1 MPSSSRSWIAVPCE
15 NPSAAP
21 CHRSLHVCA
30 VRKDSLYVFGGYD
43 GSSRINDFYEFNFNR
58 KLWSVVLAIG
68 SAPSPRDR
76 HVAVVYKDSLYVFA
90 GFDGSSRVN
99 DFVEYNFSTQ
109 RWSNV
114 VVNAGLPPTARH
126 SHAAVI
132 SLCTVLEDMMVATE
146 MIFTSST
153 LQPDVCLDLGELDR
167 NRFDEEFRLTAVSCC
182 SPGIGHHW
190 WYISTRAY
198 YLAATMDLATLTM
211 FTCMTSVR
219 VSENLYVV
227 HSLSLTYDIGRNL
240 NGLAPIARD
249 SHVAVIHSNSMYIFG
264 GSTGTAVNDFYEL
277 NLGKWS
283 IFVSAFDDITN
294 LLRFLMLGLRFN
306 GQPPGQRFCHVGTVY
321 DSSLIIFGGYDGS
334 SRLNDFKQFRFGEK
348 KLQLDIPESTLI
360 SDLRLLVNND
370 IMSDVTFIVEGI
382 PVYGHKILCIRCSYF
397 NAMLTG
403 EMLES
408 RAREIQITD
417 VRRPIFISLME
428 YLYTDYIDVAVDIAM
443 ELFVTADRYGVE
455 RLKRICESKMLGSLC
470 VENAASIFHAA
481 DLHNATVLRDQCVTY
496 MLHNFDAVTKTDAFE
511 EMGRTNVELVFELLK
526 RR

>member
-1 MPSSSRSWIAVPCE
+1 MALQPSSRSWVDVPCE

-30 VRKDSLYVFGGYD
+30 VRKDSLYIFGGYD
-43 GSSRINDFYEFNFNR
+43 GSNRINDFYEFNFKR

-76 HVAVVYKDSLYVFA
+76 HVAVVYKDSFYVFA

-99 DFVEYNFSTQ
+99 DFIEYNFLTQ

-114 VVNAGLPPTARH
+114 VVSAGLPPTARH
-126 SHAAVI
+126 SHAAVVYDKSMYCFGGYDGSYRNDFHEFNFETNTW
-132 SLCTVLEDMMVATE
+132 SLVAATGRVPRPRYRSSLVVHNHTCLLFGGHDGSRHLNDVHVFTFDTRVWSLLATE
-146 MIFTSST
+146 G
-153 LQPDVCLDLGELDR
+153 Q
-167 NRFDEEFRLTAVSCC
+167 
-182 SPGIGHHW
+182 
-190 WYISTRAY
+190 
-198 YLAATMDLATLTM
+198 
-211 FTCMTSVR
+211 
-219 VSENLYVV
+219 
-227 HSLSLTYDIGRNL
+227 
-240 NGLAPIARD
+240 APIARD
-249 SHVAVIHSNSMYIFG
+249 SHVAVINSNSMYIFG

-277 NLGKWS
+277 SLE
-283 IFVSAFDDITN
+283 TN
-294 LLRFLMLGLRFN
+294 TWQPMQFN

-321 DSSLIIFGGYDGS
+321 DSNLIIFGGYDGS
-334 SRLNDFKQFRFGEK
+334 SRLNDFKQFRFGEDEF
-348 KLQLDIPESTLI
+348 QLEIPESTLI
-360 SDLRLLVNND
+360 NDLRMLVNND

-428 YLYTDYIDVAVDIAM
+428 YLYTDHLDVAVDVAM

-470 VENAASIFHAA
+470 IENAASIFHAA
-481 DLHNATVLRDQCVTY
+481 DLHNATVLRDQCVTF

>member
-1 MPSSSRSWIAVPCE
+1 MSSNALHSSSQSWVAIPCE

-30 VRKDSLYVFGGYD
+30 VRQDSLYIFGGYD
-43 GSSRINDFYEFNFNR
+43 GSNRINDFYEFNFKR

-76 HVAVVYKDSLYVFA
+76 HVSVVYKDSFYVFA
-90 GFDGSSRVN
+90 GFDDTRV
-99 DFVEYNFSTQ
+99 
-109 RWSNV
+109 WS
-114 VVNAGLPPTARH
+114 L
-126 SHAAVI
+126 
-132 SLCTVLEDMMVATE
+132 LATE
-146 MIFTSST
+146 G
-153 LQPDVCLDLGELDR
+153 P
-167 NRFDEEFRLTAVSCC
+167 
-182 SPGIGHHW
+182 
-190 WYISTRAY
+190 
-198 YLAATMDLATLTM
+198 
-211 FTCMTSVR
+211 
-219 VSENLYVV
+219 
-227 HSLSLTYDIGRNL
+227 
-240 NGLAPIARD
+240 APIARD

-277 NLGKWS
+277 NLESSTWQP
-283 IFVSAFDDITN
+283 
-294 LLRFLMLGLRFN
+294 MQFN

-334 SRLNDFKQFRFGEK
+334 SRLNDFKQFRFGEDEFK
-348 KLQLDIPESTLI
+348 MEIPESTLI
-360 SDLRLLVNND
+360 NDLRALVDND

-417 VRRPIFISLME
+417 VRRQIFISLLE
-428 YLYTDYIDVAVDIAM
+428 YLYTDHLDVAVDVAM

-455 RLKRICESKMLGSLC
+455 RLKRICESKMLSSLC
-470 VENAASIFHAA
+470 IDNAASIFHAA
-481 DLHNATVLRDQCVTY
+481 DLHNATVLRDQCVAF
-496 MLHNFDAVTKTDAFE
+496 MLQNFDAVTKTDAFE